1 MAANSQIIYKSA
13 IPDVFIPQ
21 VSVFES
27 ILPADDPYPA
37 GRPALID
44 GVTGEV
50 WTRNELRARSLTLA
64 WAMVN
69 RLGLRGQPSVI
80 PLYDL
85 TLTAFMKRA
94 QSS

>member
-1 MAANSQIIYKSA
+1 MAATSQIIYKSPN
-13 IPDVFIPQ
+13 PDVVIPQ

-27 ILPADDPYPA
+27 ILPVDDPYPA

-50 WTRNELRARSLTLA
+50 WTRKDLRTHSLTLA

-69 RLGLRGQPSVI
+69 RLGLRGQP
-80 PLYDL
+80 L
-85 TLTAFMKRA
+85 TISTLRSHADGF
-94 QSS
+94 